1 MKRLVR
7 MFGTTTFRLA
17 LVYTVIFGL
26 SVSGLFGFILVTTDV
41 FAERQTETAIIAE
54 VAAFQEAFQ
63 REGIPGLVQAI
74 NRRADPNFGWA
85 GIYLLIDGASN
96 ALAGNIRT
104 WPRDFD
110 ANDVW
115 INFEVRDMSKA
126 PEETADVQAQQF
138 VIPGGYKF
146 LVGRDLREAREFRGQ
161 LIRSLNIGLAL
172 TLALGMIG
180 GVAFSRSIMG
190 RIEAITS
197 TCQQIMSGELSRR
210 VPVTRTS
217 DELGQLTLRINQMLD
232 QIERLMTGM
241 QQVSD
246 NVAHDLRTPLTSL
259 RNELETA
266 LYQTSDGSPQRLSIE
281 KAITAADK
289 LLTTFRALLRIART
303 EAGVQGNF
311 EALDIVSIVR
321 DVAEL
326 YEPLA
331 DEKGLQFDTRLSPVQ
346 EISGDRQ
353 LIAQA
358 FSNLVDNAVK
368 YTQPGGKVTLVAEQH
383 EGCSS
388 FVVAD
393 TGPGIPPEY
402 RERVLERMFRLEESR
417 TSPGSGLGLS
427 LVAAVAKSHN
437 LELKLDDNCP
447 GLSVTLVFG
456 RNSDSKDSR

>member
-1 MKRLVR
+1 VKRLLR

-17 LVYTVIFGL
+17 LVYTAIFGV

-41 FAERQTETAIIAE
+41 FAKRQTETAIVAE

-85 GIYLLIDGASN
+85 GIYLLIDAASN
-96 ALAGNIRT
+96 PLAGNIGA
-104 WPRDFD
+104 WPRVSEE
-110 ANDVW
+110 NDVW
-115 INFEVRDMSKA
+115 INFKIRDVSKA
-126 PEETADVQAQQF
+126 PEEIADVQAQKF
-138 VIPGGYKF
+138 TVPGGYKF

-161 LIRSLNIGLAL
+161 LLRSMYIALAL
-172 TLALGMIG
+172 TLALGIIG

-190 RIEAITS
+190 RIEAITR

-210 VPVTRTS
+210 VPMTRTS

-259 RNELETA
+259 RNQLETA
-266 LYQTSDGSPQRLSIE
+266 LSQTSDGSPQSLSIE

-289 LLTTFRALLRIART
+289 LLTTFRSLLRIART
-303 EAGVQGNF
+303 EAGVQGNL
-311 EALDIVSIVR
+311 EELDIVSIVR
-321 DVAEL
+321 DVADL

-331 DEKGLQFDTRLSPVQ
+331 DEKGLQFETRLSPVQ
-346 EISGDRQ
+346 KISGDRQ

-368 YTQPGGKVTLVAEQH
+368 YTQSGGKVTIVAEQDQ
-383 EGCSS
+383 GLSS

-427 LVAAVAKSHN
+427 LVSAVAKSHN
-437 LELKLDDNCP
+437 LDLKLEDNYP
-447 GLSVTLVFG
+447 GLRVTLLFG
-456 RNSDSKDSR
+456 HLSE